1 MRTRWNWLQLPI
13 LTVAFLAAC
22 SQSSTEEPYSVSIDP
37 EDFVQRIDNPYFP
50 LLPGTTHSYEGLTPD
65 GHERIEDVVTYETKQ
80 VMGVTCVVVH
90 NTVTLDGELIEE
102 TYDWYAQDRQGNVWY
117 FGEETREFEGGTP
130 VTTAGSWE
138 AGVDGALPGIIMPA
152 DPQVGDVY
160 RQEYYAG
167 EAEDMAEVLSL
178 SESITGPYGSFE
190 GVLLTRDWTP
200 LEPSIAEHKYYAP
213 GVGLIREVLVQ
224 GGSGMV
230 ELVEISLE
238 GGG

>member
-1 MRTRWNWLQLPI
+1 MRTRRKWSSLMI
-13 LTVAFLAAC
+13 LTAAFLAAC
-22 SQSSTEEPYSVSIDP
+22 SQRSSEEPYSVSIDP

-50 LLPGTTHSYEGLTPD
+50 LVPGTTFTYEGQTED
-65 GHERIEDVVTYETKQ
+65 GLEHIEDVVTHETKQ
-80 VMGVTCVVVH
+80 VMGVICTVVH

-117 FGEETREFEGGTP
+117 FGEDTTEFDGGTP
-130 VTTAGSWE
+130 LTTAGSWL

-152 DPQVGDVY
+152 DPQVGDIY

-178 SESITGPYGSFE
+178 TESITVPSGSFE
-190 GVLLTRDWTP
+190 NVLQTRDWTP
-200 LEPSIAEHKYYAP
+200 LEPSIAEHKYYAQ
-213 GVGLIREVLVQ
+213 GVGLIREALVQ
-224 GGSGMV
+224 GGSGTV
-230 ELVEISLE
+230 ELVEISID